1 MELPHAFRGS
11 TPPPPPAYTW
21 PVPRG
26 THHPKDDAALEQ
38 SVLDILD
45 SDDPSA
51 NLARGA
57 AEAVWLL
64 LQNATVSHPTP
75 PAVLDEDVF
84 PLCDPAS
91 PLVSVAWT
99 LLGAPQIH
107 DSRRFVLT
115 AIASLEMTPRCVV
128 TAVVILEAVLYVDR
142 RVLCAR
148 SARPL
153 VLASCALA
161 VKLTA
166 DAEVCTNDVF
176 TPLEHLLTGIDAKEC
191 ASMEKKVLDLLD
203 WRFPNDPRTY
213 QAYARELTRLGQR
226 AGGAALNVPPM
237 FDAWVCVRAR

>member
-26 THHPKDDAALEQ
+26 THHPKDDAALERR
-38 SVLDILD
+38 VLDILD

-57 AEAVWLL
+57 ADAVWRL
-64 LQNATVSHPTP
+64 LQNATASRPVP

-99 LLGAPQIH
+99 LLGAPKIH

-115 AIASLEMTPRCVV
+115 AIGSLGMTPRCVV
-128 TAVVILEAVLYVDR
+128 TAVVILEAVLNVDR

-153 VLASCALA
+153 VLACCALA

-166 DAEVCTNDVF
+166 DAEVYTGDLF
-176 TPLEHLLTGIDAKEC
+176 ASLEHLLTGIDAKEC
-191 ASMEKKVLDLLD
+191 SSMEKKVLDLLD
-203 WRFPNDPRTY
+203 WRIPNDPRTY
-213 QAYARELTRLGQR
+213 QTYARELVHIGLRPGQ
-226 AGGAALNVPPM
+226 AFDPAAVPPM
-237 FDAWVCVRAR
+237 F